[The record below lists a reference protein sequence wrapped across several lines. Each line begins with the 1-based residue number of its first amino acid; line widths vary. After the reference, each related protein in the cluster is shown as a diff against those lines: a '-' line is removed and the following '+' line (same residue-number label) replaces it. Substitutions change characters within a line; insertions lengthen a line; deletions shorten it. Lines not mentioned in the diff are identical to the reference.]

1 MFPIFHIII
10 YKMLLAVIFLT
21 YIAIKY
27 RKSNNKSSMKNAL
40 WSIHIVIDKI
50 IKYIDNDWR
59 K

>member
-1 MFPIFHIII
+1 
-10 YKMLLAVIFLT
+10 MLLAVIFLT